1 MKKVIV
7 LFLLLTVNAACCMAA
22 NIDVEISDHEPAV
35 FLQKDIVFARYYT
48 WPQAEL
54 KMDIFS
60 PDDGKKH
67 PAVILIPGGA
77 WITAP
82 RDVWNRMAMK
92 LAENG
97 FAAVSVEY
105 RVIGAAD
112 YTEIIGDAKAAVR
125 YLHAHA
131 DELGIDGNKIAAMG
145 ASAGGYLAVMLGVTG
160 NKAEKFTFG
169 DNLDQSSAVQAVI
182 DCFGPTDLTRV
193 ADDLSD
199 ERKKDYASPSS
210 FPSVFVNGIAG
221 YKGRH
226 GGSVLDTPETARDSN
241 PLNYIDDKT
250 PPFLIFHGDAD
261 RTVSLSQSKIL
272 HEALTAHNID
282 STLYIINGGE
292 HDAVYFHQPEVLKII
307 LDFLNR
313 TLNVKQDS

>member
-1 MKKVIV
+1 MIVMKKVIV
-7 LFLLLTVNAACCMAA
+7 LALLLAVNAACCMAESI
-22 NIDVEISDHEPAV
+22 NVEISVPEIAIHPEV
-35 FLQKDIVFARYYT
+35 VFARYYA
-48 WPQAEL
+48 WPETAL
-54 KMDIFS
+54 KMDIVA
-60 PDDGKKH
+60 PADGAKH
-67 PAVILIPGGA
+67 PVVILIPGGA
-77 WITAP
+77 WLTAS
-82 RDVWNRMAMK
+82 RYTWYQMAVK

-97 FAAVSVEY
+97 FTAASIEY
-105 RVIGAAD
+105 RLIGAAN
-112 YTEIIGDAKAAVR
+112 YSEIIGDAKAAVR
-125 YLHAHA
+125 YLRAHA
-131 DELGIDGNKIAAMG
+131 DELNIDGSKIAVMG

-160 NKAEKFTFG
+160 DKTEKFTFG

-182 DCFGPTDLTRV
+182 DCFGPTDLTRL

-226 GGSVLDTPETARDSN
+226 GGSVLETPTTAQDSN
-241 PLNYIDDKT
+241 PLNYIGKNT
-250 PPFLIFHGDAD
+250 PPFLIFHGDSD
-261 RTVSLSQSKIL
+261 KTVSVSQSKIL

-292 HDAVYFHQPEVLKII
+292 HATKYFHQPEVLRII

-313 TLNVKQDS
+313 TLNGK

>member
-1 MKKVIV
+1 MIVMKKAAMLV
-7 LFLLLTVNAACCMAA
+7 LLMCMSAACCMAA
-22 NIDVEISDHEPAV
+22 TIDVEITEPSV
-35 FLQKDIVFARYYT
+35 SLYEDVLFARYDT

-54 KMDIFS
+54 TMNIFA
-60 PDDGKKH
+60 PMDGKKH

-82 RDVWNRMAMK
+82 KSVWYLFALK
-92 LAENG
+92 LAQNG
-97 FAAVSVEY
+97 FVAAPIEY

-125 YLHAHA
+125 YLRAHA
-131 DELGIDGNKIAAMG
+131 DQFGIDGSKIAAMG

-160 NKAEKFTFG
+160 DMPEKFTFG
-169 DNLDQSSAVQAVI
+169 DNLNQSSAVQAVV
-182 DCFGPTDLTRV
+182 DCFGLTDMTRT
-193 ADDLSD
+193 AEDLSD

-226 GGSVLDTPETARDSN
+226 GGNVPDNPETARDSN
-241 PLNYIDDKT
+241 PLNYIDEKT
-250 PPFLIFHGDAD
+250 PPFLIFHGNAD
-261 RTVSLSQSKIL
+261 KTVSLSQSKIL

-292 HDAVYFHQPEVLKII
+292 HDTVYFTQPSVVKII
-307 LDFLNR
+307 VDFLNR
-313 TLNVKQDS
+313 TLNGK

>member
-7 LFLLLTVNAACCMAA
+7 FFLLLTVNAACCMAA
-22 NIDVEISDHEPAV
+22 NIDVEISEPV
-35 FLQKDIVFARYYT
+35 VQVYEDVVFARYYT

-54 KMDIFS
+54 KMDVFA
-60 PDDGKKH
+60 PLDGKKH

-77 WITAP
+77 WIAAP
-82 RDVWNRMAMK
+82 KSAWYQLAMK

-97 FAAVSVEY
+97 FTAVPIEY

-125 YLHAHA
+125 FIRANA
-131 DELGIDGNKIAAMG
+131 DKFNIDGSKIAVMG

-160 NKAEKFTFG
+160 EKFNVV
-169 DNLDQSSAVQAVI
+169 DNMDQSSAVQAVI
-182 DCFGPTDLTRV
+182 DCFGLTDMTRA
-193 ADDLSD
+193 ADDFSD
-199 ERKKDYASPSS
+199 EKKKDYYSPSS
-210 FPSVFVNGIAG
+210 FPSVFVNGVSG

-226 GGSVLDTPETARDSN
+226 GGSILDTPETARDSN
-241 PLNYIDDKT
+241 PLNYIDEKT

-261 RTVSLSQSKIL
+261 KTVSVSQSKIL

-292 HDAVYFHQPEVLKII
+292 HDAVYFHQPKVLKII

-313 TLNVKQDS
+313 TLNGK

>member
-1 MKKVIV
+1 MKKAAMLV
-7 LFLLLTVNAACCMAA
+7 LLVCLNAACCMAET
-22 NIDVEISDHEPAV
+22 IDVEITEPSV
-35 FLQKDIVFARYYT
+35 SLYEDVLFARYDT

-54 KMDIFS
+54 TMNIFA
-60 PDDGKKH
+60 PMDGKKH

-82 RDVWNRMAMK
+82 KSVWYLLALK
-92 LAENG
+92 LAEHG
-97 FAAVSVEY
+97 FVAAPIEY

-125 YLHAHA
+125 YLRAHA
-131 DELGIDGNKIAAMG
+131 DRFGIDEGKIAAMG

-160 NKAEKFTFG
+160 DRPEKFTFG
-169 DNLDQSSAVQAVI
+169 DNLGQSSAVQAVI
-182 DCFGPTDLTRV
+182 DCFGPTDMTRT
-193 ADDLSD
+193 AEDLSD

-226 GGSVLDTPETARDSN
+226 GGNVSDNPETARDSN
-241 PLNYIDDKT
+241 PLNYIDGKT
-250 PPFLIFHGDAD
+250 PPFLIFHGDSD
-261 RTVSLSQSKIL
+261 KTVSLSQSKIL

-292 HDAVYFHQPEVLKII
+292 HDTVYFNQPSVVKII
-307 LDFLNR
+307 VDFLNR
-313 TLNVKQDS
+313 TLNGR

>member
-1 MKKVIV
+1 MKKVVV
-7 LFLLLTVNAACCMAA
+7 LFLLLIVNTACCWAA
-22 NIDVEISDHEPAV
+22 NISVEISEPEVSITEDVA
-35 FLQKDIVFARYYT
+35 FARYYT

-54 KMDIFS
+54 NMDVFTPADS
-60 PDDGKKH
+60 KKH
-67 PAVILIPGGA
+67 PAVVMIPGGA

-82 RDVWNRMAMK
+82 KSTWYRLAMK

-97 FAAVSVEY
+97 FTAVPIEY

-125 YLHAHA
+125 YLRAHA
-131 DELGIDGNKIAAMG
+131 EELNIDGSKIAVMG

-160 NKAEKFTFG
+160 DKTEKFTFG

-182 DCFGPTDLTRV
+182 DCFGPTDLTKL

-199 ERKKDYASPSS
+199 ERKKDYASPAS
-210 FPSVFVNGIAG
+210 FPSLFLNGTAG

-226 GGSVLDTPETARDSN
+226 GGSVLETPATAQDSN
-241 PLNYIDDKT
+241 PLNYIGENT
-250 PPFLIFHGDAD
+250 PPFLIFHGDSD
-261 RTVSLSQSKIL
+261 KTVSLSQSKIL
-272 HEALTAHNID
+272 HSALTANNAD

-292 HDAVYFHQPEVLKII
+292 HATKYFHQPKILKVI

-313 TLNVKQDS
+313 TLNGK